1 MRQFIQLII
10 LNDEKTHL
18 LAVKR
23 AKSDTSFGGMWGLPG
38 GEVNDGETIHVAAR
52 RELKEETNLEI
63 AHLSSDPVFEL
74 TPTLKGT
81 QIHLTVKLAS
91 VQLGNLKPNDKDIE
105 TVSWI
110 TPEKLV
116 ASFIAFGIPTE
127 AISKFQS
134 KMALLNNK

>member
-10 LNDEKTHL
+10 LNNEKTHL

-23 AKSDTSFGGMWGLPG
+23 AKTDTSFGGMWGLPG
-38 GEVNDGETIHVAAR
+38 GEINDGETTDVAAR

-63 AHLSSDPVFEL
+63 DNLISEPIFEL

-81 QIHLTVKLAS
+81 RIHLTVKLAS

-105 TVSWI
+105 TISWI
-110 TPEKLV
+110 TPEKLI
-116 ASFIAFGIPTE
+116 ASFIAFGIPAE

-134 KMALLNNK
+134 KLALLNNK